1 MVRST
6 ASTSWPVEAGMSV
19 AAILTTACGDE
30 GRRPPPLAGRAR
42 LDLVRRPGG
51 HIRRLNECQRPA
63 CRKQK
68 SLDEP
73 EVQEEGRER
82 ALPVHLDVPGCWIS
96 DGQTKVEAR
105 RPICEHR
112 VRSQH

>member
-6 ASTSWPVEAGMSV
+6 ASSSCSVEAGMSV

-30 GRRPPPLAGRAR
+30 GRRPPPLAGQAR
-42 LDLVRRPGG
+42 LDLVRRPSG
-51 HIRRLNECQRPA
+51 HIRRLNECRRPA
-63 CRKQK
+63 CREQK

-73 EVQEEGRER
+73 EVQEEGGEC
-82 ALPVHLDVPGCWIS
+82 ALPVHFDGPGCWIS
-96 DGQTKVEAR
+96 DGHTKVEAR

-112 VRSQH
+112 VRSQY